1 MHINWDVFNA
11 ITLAVWIY
19 VLIPFWG
26 VALYEWIKHKRQIR
40 RDRKK
45 LDQLLAKAETTC
57 DQLTQP

>member
-19 VLIPFWG
+19 VLIPIWG

-40 RDRKK
+40 RDRKQ
-45 LDQLLAKAETTC
+45 LEQLLAQAEATR
-57 DQLTQP
+57 DQPTQP

>member
-19 VLIPFWG
+19 VLLPIWG
-26 VALYEWIKHKRQIR
+26 VTLYEWIKHKRQIR
-40 RDRKK
+40 RDRKQ
-45 LDQLLAKAETTC
+45 LEQLLAKAEATR